1 VVLGIF
7 IRVKLRYTALVLP
20 TFFNDS
26 FLAISVA
33 LYNVIVSLESNNIIF
48 IRIVR
53 IVFVEKGVIVTFAL
67 KLRFGTNVITDI
79 LPVIKSKLLDT

>member
-1 VVLGIF
+1 VVLGIL
-7 IRVKLRYTALVLP
+7 IRVKLRYTPLILP

-33 LYNVIVSLESNNIIF
+33 LYYVIVSLESDNIIF

-53 IVFVEKGVIVTFAL
+53 IVFVEEGVIMTFAL
-67 KLRFGTNVITDI
+67 KLRF
-79 LPVIKSKLLDT
+79 